1 MIQMPEVIAVTTAYF
16 TKELASSQWE
26 NDKEM
31 VMFLYIVFNK
41 YIYANM
47 FTFRM
52 ILRGISFD

>member
-1 MIQMPEVIAVTTAYF
+1 MPDVIAVTTAYI

-26 NDKEM
+26 NNKEM

-41 YIYANM
+41 YIYANI